1 VGPQLLHLA
10 CQGGGSLPDP
20 RQLCR
25 YRPCINKKLFSTK
38 CGYLEEWK
46 GHHRS
51 VEAEEKQ
58 CTNFNMLNSLAGV
71 INNINVMQPGN
82 LEKVVHPCLSMCTP
96 ACLCA
101 PLPVY
106 VHPCLSMCTPACLYQ
121 ENNVNWKFLRMEHQC
136 CKRWECVQT
145 TKWYNTVLHDIGV
158 AWGGM
163 PLPKFLATLSFC
175 ALRGSVPSKMLLLA

>member
-1 VGPQLLHLA
+1 MPKYKVSGTPIITFSLP
-10 CQGGGSLPDP
+10 GGGSLPDP

-106 VHPCLSMCTPACLYQ
+106 TKKTMLTGSSFVW
-121 ENNVNWKFLRMEHQC
+121 NINVANGGNVCRQ
-136 CKRWECVQT
+136 QNDT
-145 TKWYNTVLHDIGV
+145 TLCYMI
-158 AWGGM
+158 
-163 PLPKFLATLSFC
+163 
-175 ALRGSVPSKMLLLA
+175 